1 MGEIGGLI
9 MKFKVT
15 KVTSN
20 YDTIGNKMEGVIA
33 EVDFKEYGILMS
45 STEGNIKT
53 SKIEKM
59 VVKTANTEY
68 ELEAYNE

>member
-1 MGEIGGLI
+1 

-15 KVTSN
+15 KVISN

-33 EVDFKEYGILMS
+33 EVDFKEYGMLMS

-68 ELEAYNE
+68 ELEAIYD